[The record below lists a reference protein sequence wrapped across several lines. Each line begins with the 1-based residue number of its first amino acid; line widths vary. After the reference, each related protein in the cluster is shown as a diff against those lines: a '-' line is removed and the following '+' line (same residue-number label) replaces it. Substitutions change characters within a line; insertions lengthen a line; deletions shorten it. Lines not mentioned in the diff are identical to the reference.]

1 MYTAKSTISKE
12 ESNNKSQGYLQGNSK
27 KMLIATVVMTAI
39 SSTSVSAYENDIDKK
54 LTVAEKQQIQTNNE
68 NIGFGTGALIGGIA
82 AGPLGAILAGAGG
95 AFIAK
100 FINVN
105 DENEELNIALTEE
118 KQAHQLTNDQTQ
130 KQYQVKLQ
138 RLETSYQQQL
148 VALESQQQQTG
159 QLQAGLLQAEKLLM
173 SLQFSTGSSDI
184 AAHYQEQV
192 AALAQILN
200 SSPNMKID
208 LSGYTDLTGE
218 EALNQTL
225 SKARVESVKTLL
237 MAQGVDEQQIATF
250 AFGEGA
256 PVVANNEHKVSFYD
270 RRVVLKLHK
279 PSKLESN
286 EIVKNQ
292 MANNH

>member
-1 MYTAKSTISKE
+1 MNTAKSIISKE
-12 ESNNKSQGYLQGNSK
+12 ESNNKLQGHLQGNSK
-27 KMLIATVVMTAI
+27 KILIATVVMTAI

-54 LTVAEKQQIQTNNE
+54 LTVAEKQQVQTNNE